1 MKKCVCVCVCVVMVL
16 VEREAG
22 YSKKNKYKF
31 LIDTGNLNVHTC
43 SIQFLIPFFPM
54 LSFSCYFL
62 SLFFYTFRYFNYFCH
77 LTIQDHYS
85 LSFSISLSFHWV
97 SPKPILGSSSFLCQF
112 DRNRLSFSLV
122 KQRYRLDASQC
133 GRPAGH
139 FCDPHVQSTK
149 RCVLGKGGQLALWN
163 DPRTRNEKTWVLV
176 LHNLMSLGFC
186 LVFYYMTKLNMMI
199 PKVTSISTRQKENL
213 STQNELWLKP
223 LNHLVIES
231 AWCLVTALS
240 GPPLLETLYSFV
252 NCDFRNLTCIVKLL
266 HFLPVSFF
274 WLVMIK
280 WQQEQAKGP
289 SIFLLTVC
297 PLNSAPGEEEQRL
310 KELISHLQFSSF

>member
-1 MKKCVCVCVCVVMVL
+1 MCIL
-16 VEREAG
+16 VPF
-22 YSKKNKYKF
+22 NF
-31 LIDTGNLNVHTC
+31 L
-43 SIQFLIPFFPM
+43 FLFFPCSPF
-54 LSFSCYFL
+54 LATSYLYSFIHSDISIIFAT
-62 SLFFYTFRYFNYFCH
+62 SGLFF
-77 LTIQDHYS
+77 IQDHYS
-85 LSFSISLSFHWV
+85 LPFSISFSFHWV

-149 RCVLGKGGQLALWN
+149 RCVLGKGGQLAQWN

-176 LHNLMSLGFC
+176 LHNLTSLGFC

-223 LNHLVIES
+223 LNHLVIEP

-297 PLNSAPGEEEQRL
+297 PLSSAPGEEEQRL